1 MKYEAI
7 LFDAGNTLVFT
18 RMGRRARLRKALR
31 AWGLAFSPNDVRIA
45 FDRAEEGLFSPNL
58 DWVLTPEQEQAWWR
72 DYYGTILRTLNLP
85 DDDALAAHLQRVTWY
100 VPYNEAYPDA
110 LEALQALRPHV
121 RLGVL
126 SNAFPSMLDALNRVG
141 LTPYF
146 DDIVLSSTAGIA
158 KPDCR
163 AFQLAL
169 NRLGASS
176 ERTIFVDDSLRNV
189 QAAQELELTALL
201 VDRQDRYTH
210 LPLPRIRTL
219 NVIPDLVLGTPT
231 LAPSGPSRGL
241 TGHRTDVSG
250 AETA

>member
-1 MKYEAI
+1 MEYEAV

-45 FDRAEEGLFSPNL
+45 FDRAEEGLFSPDM
-58 DWVLTPEQEQAWWR
+58 DWVLTPAQEQAWWR

-85 DDDALAAHLQRVTWY
+85 DDDALAAHLERVTWY

-110 LEALQALRPHV
+110 REALEALRPHV
-121 RLGVL
+121 RLGIL
-126 SNAFPSMLDALNRVG
+126 SNAFPSMLDALDRVG

-163 AFQLAL
+163 AFRLAL
-169 NRLGASS
+169 DRLGASS
-176 ERTIFVDDSLRNV
+176 ERTVFVDDSLRNV
-189 QAAQELELTALL
+189 QAAQELGLTALL
-201 VDRQDRYTH
+201 VDRQDRYSH
-210 LPLPRIRTL
+210 FPLPRIRAL
-219 NVIPDLVLGTPT
+219 NVIPDVVLGTPT
-231 LAPSGPSRGL
+231 LAPTSHGRGL
-241 TGHRTDVSG
+241 VARQTDGSG